1 MKNLIKH
8 ILQES
13 STVLNIL
20 NIIKDEDI
28 FAAAE
33 MVGGFNN
40 LKKIL
45 KDFPDLVEE
54 IDSMNGKVVLN
65 YPGVDF
71 PLKFEIIGIHVNIW
85 RSNRWPEVNL
95 IYDESKLTDEE
106 KEIFKEFIEMA
117 VQDGDY
123 YDFEINPEVLPLFN
137 ITDLLDIK
145 QINGKPVEETEEI
158 IFGKKDLIKIK
169 EKLYGKNPLNES
181 EEDPSRKILNF
192 LIRRYKVEEKDLGW
206 EDHPIMLKTITFE
219 VDGERYG
226 ISTFQNKRDQIRVI
240 TDMLIIHNII
250 EPIDPYERQL
260 DPYTQKVIRVIKQFI
275 NQVM

>member
-1 MKNLIKH
+1 MKKLIKH
-8 ILQES
+8 ILKES

-20 NIIKDEDI
+20 NIMKDEDI
-28 FAAAE
+28 FTAAE
-33 MVGGFNN
+33 MVGGLNN

-71 PLKFEIIGIHVNIW
+71 PLKFEIIGIHVNVW

-95 IYDESKLTDEE
+95 LYDESKLTDEE

-123 YDFEINPEVLPLFN
+123 YDFEINPVILPLFN
-137 ITDLLDIK
+137 ITDLLDVK
-145 QINGKPVEETEEI
+145 QINGKPVEEREEI

-192 LIRRYKVEEKDLGW
+192 LIRRYEVEEKDLGW
-206 EDHPIMLKTITFE
+206 EDHPILLKTITFD
-219 VDGERYG
+219 VGGERYG
-226 ISTFQNKRDQIRVI
+226 ISSFQNKSDQIN
-240 TDMLIIHNII
+240 NII
-250 EPIDPYERQL
+250 GMLEYHNVIEPLNDDRGFDPYK
-260 DPYTQKVIRVIKQFI
+260 QKVIRSVRTFL